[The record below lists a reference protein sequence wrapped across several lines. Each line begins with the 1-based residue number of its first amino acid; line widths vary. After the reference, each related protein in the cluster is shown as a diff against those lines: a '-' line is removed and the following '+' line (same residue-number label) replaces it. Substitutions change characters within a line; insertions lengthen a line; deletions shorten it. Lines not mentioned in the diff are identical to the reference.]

1 MLDRQRGPALYVA
14 ASIIIGSCMALPSP
28 DPTKFSNLDPS
39 LRQSRRYQSLPDMA
53 DIMRNDENQRRFK
66 EWDFDSWATKLR
78 AMRENK
84 AHRKSDSHLE
94 LQIGS
99 PRAESNK
106 NHKSKHIKREASTTS
121 IQNTFQRL
129 IELPLW
135 QTSLLS
141 AKYVMNHESD
151 VVTYRERTFPT
162 ARQGQLTQAHNH
174 ISVYIVEWVALCI

>member
-1 MLDRQRGPALYVA
+1 M
-14 ASIIIGSCMALPSP
+14 IIGSCMALPSA
-28 DPTKFSNLDPS
+28 DPLKSTVDPS

-53 DIMRNDENQRRFK
+53 DILKNDQKAQRLK
-66 EWDFDSWATKLR
+66 QWDFDSWATKLR

-84 AHRKSDSHLE
+84 AHRRSDSHLE

-99 PRAESNK
+99 PRAETKKMKNK
-106 NHKSKHIKREASTTS
+106 QQIKREPSTAS

-162 ARQGQLTQAHNH
+162 ARQGQFTCNKCTSMELVLKSML
-174 ISVYIVEWVALCI
+174 IS

>member
-1 MLDRQRGPALYVA
+1 M
-14 ASIIIGSCMALPSP
+14 
-28 DPTKFSNLDPS
+28 KNE
-39 LRQSRRYQSLPDMA
+39 
-53 DIMRNDENQRRFK
+53 ENQKRFK

-94 LQIGS
+94 LQIGN
-99 PRAESNK
+99 PKAEPKK
-106 NHKSKHIKREASTTS
+106 NLKKKQLIREASTTS

-162 ARQGQLTQAHNH
+162 ARQDRIARNLRISMH
-174 ISVYIVEWVALCI
+174 IERLIGRI

>member
-1 MLDRQRGPALYVA
+1 MRDRQLGPAIYVA
-14 ASIIIGSCMALPSP
+14 ASMLIGSCMALPSA
-28 DPTKFSNLDPS
+28 DPSKFSNMDSS
-39 LRQSRRYQSLPDMA
+39 LRQSRRHQSLPDMA
-53 DIMRNDENQRRFK
+53 DIMKNDQNERRFK

-84 AHRKSDSHLE
+84 AHRKSDSQLE

-99 PRAESNK
+99 PSTAEPKKMNTK
-106 NHKSKHIKREASTTS
+106 PALKREPSTAS
-121 IQNTFQRL
+121 IQTTFQRL

-141 AKYVMNHESD
+141 AKYVMTHESD

-162 ARQGQLTQAHNH
+162 ARQGRFACNNH
-174 ISVYIVEWVALCI
+174 IRVKIFERVT